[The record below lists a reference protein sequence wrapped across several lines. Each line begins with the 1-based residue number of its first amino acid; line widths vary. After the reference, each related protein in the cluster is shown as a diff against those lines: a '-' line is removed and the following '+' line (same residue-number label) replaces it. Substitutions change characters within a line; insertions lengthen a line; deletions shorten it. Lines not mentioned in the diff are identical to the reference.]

1 MITTFTSRLS
11 RIQPRKEFLMQ
22 KSSSRELKSIFKV
35 SLDFT
40 RNKKDLPEVTKEAKK
55 GLKFEFV
62 KNTSDVLKIALNTD

>member
-1 MITTFTSRLS
+1 
-11 RIQPRKEFLMQ
+11 MQ